1 MAYITTSPAR
11 TGLFF
16 RTLSRIDAL
25 LGASSHRLAYNRTHR
40 ELSRLTDRE
49 LKDIGLHRCDIE
61 NVCAN
66 ISA

>member
-25 LGASSHRLAYNRTHR
+25 LGASSHL
-40 ELSRLTDRE
+40 
-49 LKDIGLHRCDIE
+49 IGLAIYHILWHLLKRLR
-61 NVCAN
+61 NY
-66 ISA
+66 